1 MRVRIIFSL
10 KNRGSILPFHH
21 QNILTNFIKDTLVE
35 GNEKSF
41 ITYPFYNFS
50 GLKGQTKISKKG
62 LHYTS
67 QKTTL
72 VLSSPNREFIDYFLF
87 NLFKHETVKLG
98 DLLLSPLTVEKEEAV
113 VLGDSVKYVCISP
126 IVIVNPFVANDQNPK
141 GFILPDTDIFS
152 DLLYDS
158 TMMRMEQ
165 SGRFTFEQ
173 ISTFF
178 KFQIVPDKEYLNK
191 IKTEEKKFA
200 RIYTVPFED
209 TKYEVRGY
217 TFPFT
222 LYAAPEVQYFLYDTG
237 LGVFTDRGF
246 GMVDLAAL
254 GTERKTEQYF
264 F

>member
-21 QNILTNFIKDTLVE
+21 QNILTDFIKDTLAE
-35 GNEKSF
+35 GKEKSF
-41 ITYPFYNFS
+41 LSYPFYNFS

-87 NLFKHETVKLG
+87 NLFKHETINLG
-98 DLLLSPLTVEKEEAV
+98 DLILSPLSVEKEEAV
-113 VLGDSVKYVCISP
+113 VLGDNVKYVCISP
-126 IVIVNPFVANDQNPK
+126 TVIVNPFTPNIHNPK
-141 GFILPDTDIFS
+141 GFILPDNDIFS
-152 DLLYDS
+152 DLLYES

-165 SGRFTFEQ
+165 SGVYTIEQ
-173 ISTFF
+173 ISSFF

-200 RIYTVPFED
+200 RIYTVPFEGN
-209 TKYEVRGY
+209 KYEVRGY

-222 LYAAPEVQYFLYDTG
+222 LYAASEVQYFLYNCG

-254 GTERKTEQYF
+254 SSERKTEPYF